1 MPICQY
7 IKTFILGI
15 SLGIERVKT
24 SRVEGSEF
32 QICPF
37 FDKTHHFDQFG
48 QIFSFDLS
56 TLRRVE
62 LKGQN
67 FRFGR
72 FLIKLIISTNF
83 NKFSV
88 LTFLP

>member
-32 QICPF
+32 QIWPF
-37 FDKTHHFDQFG
+37 FDKTHHFD
-48 QIFSFDLS
+48 FD
-56 TLRRVE
+56 
-62 LKGQN
+62 
-67 FRFGR
+67 
-72 FLIKLIISTNF
+72 
-83 NKFSV
+83 KFSV
-88 LTFLP
+88 LTNLKGQTNFHQFLTFLP